1 MIFHNCTT
9 IRENKAG
16 LLALLGI
23 VMFGTRSYL
32 LDRLSLL
39 SSSSSSVPL
48 KDSKSPVWSRSLSSL
63 ARGGQQSVQSDSLSQ
78 LSPWTQEQL
87 HTAALHSVELYRAE
101 RFEQLQAAGRLPLL
115 QVVRQPRQTVPVLTA
130 GRVLVVQARLGGGVG
145 PGEGGGGG
153 GGRRAVHLRHRFL
166 V

>member
-9 IRENKAG
+9 IREHKGRA
-16 LLALLGI
+16 AGI
-23 VMFGTRSYL
+23 VMSGARSYL

-78 LSPWTQEQL
+78 LSPWTREHL
-87 HTAALHSVELYRAE
+87 HTAVLYYGDLYRAE

-115 QVVRQPRQTVPVLTA
+115 RIVRLSRQTVPVFQA
-130 GRVLVVQARLGGGVG
+130 DRVLVVQARLGGGVG